1 MEYCPPYECYVTPN
15 KLDPQKIPFYD
26 DFYSKMNDINPLVNH
41 LQDPKTPKSTDYKF
55 YSLFP
60 SDSEL
65 PTKVLEYMTS
75 DPSIVFTR
83 KAVAN
88 KMFVR

>member
-1 MEYCPPYECYVTPN
+1 MWRLEAIQKVIEAYHDKRIDVL
-15 KLDPQKIPFYD
+15 KLGC
-26 DFYSKMNDINPLVNH
+26 
-41 LQDPKTPKSTDYKF
+41 KTPILTIICVHKSTDYKM

-65 PTKVLEYMTS
+65 ATKVREYMTS

-88 KMFVR
+88 NMFIR